1 MIAAM
6 KRREFITLLGGAAA
20 TWPLPH
26 LGWTNL
32 HAYADEVAAARIA
45 AGFRYAGNDA
55 AVRDNFGTVNSKYVT
70 VGGLNMRKLLMVAG
84 VVAFSLP
91 AMAQDTPT
99 RLTPDALTWK
109 ENPAFP
115 KGVQI
120 ATLVGDPTKAG
131 EVVVLRIK
139 FPPNFQMPPH
149 THPYSEV
156 VTIISGNIGTSH
168 GEKFEK
174 KGELLKPGSLWVY
187 PAKHAHYAWTGNEE
201 GILQVQFVGPG
212 GIDYINP
219 ADDPR
224 KKTN

>member
-1 MIAAM
+1 L
-6 KRREFITLLGGAAA
+6 R
-20 TWPLPH
+20 
-26 LGWTNL
+26 L
-32 HAYADEVAAARIA
+32 HAPDR
-45 AGFRYAGNDA
+45 AGGQRQLI
-55 AVRDNFGTVNSKYVT
+55 V
-70 VGGLNMRKLLMVAG
+70 LPPLLVAG

-91 AMAQDTPT
+91 AIAQDTPT
-99 RLTPDALTWK
+99 RVTPDALTWK

-131 EVVVLRIK
+131 DVVVLRIK

-187 PAKHAHYAWTGNEE
+187 PAKHAHYAWTGYEE

-212 GIDYINP
+212 GIDYVNP

-224 KKTN
+224 KQ

>member
-1 MIAAM
+1 
-6 KRREFITLLGGAAA
+6 
-20 TWPLPH
+20 
-26 LGWTNL
+26 
-32 HAYADEVAAARIA
+32 
-45 AGFRYAGNDA
+45 
-55 AVRDNFGTVNSKYVT
+55 
-70 VGGLNMRKLLMVAG
+70 MRKLLVVAG

-91 AMAQDTPT
+91 AIAQDTPT
-99 RLTPDALTWK
+99 RVTPDALTWK

-156 VTIISGNIGTSH
+156 VTIISGDIGTSH

-212 GIDYINP
+212 ASITSTQRMIRGSSNHSPLRGRLSLAASSSDHEQGN
-219 ADDPR
+219 
-224 KKTN
+224 N